1 MNKIK
6 VTNENDLLKVIDE
19 CLQLPEMELQSK
31 LDNGFIKICVNGNPL
46 TNRNDLLMYMKSKIT
61 HKKQIDYI
69 CNILLDEF
77 NNIKKTIY
85 EEVGLDPDHNDVPCF
100 HTTLFTA
107 LIMELIDMGYCKEY
121 LCDTVI
127 DCSNNYPST

>member
-6 VTNENDLLKVIDE
+6 EKNLNDLLKVIDE
-19 CLQLPEMELQSK
+19 YLQLPEMELQSK
-31 LDNGFIKICVNGNPL
+31 FDNGFIKICVNGNTL
-46 TNRNDLLMYMKSKIT
+46 TNRNDLLMFRKFEIT

-69 CNILLDEF
+69 CDILLDEF
-77 NNIKKTIY
+77 NNIEKTIY
-85 EEVGLDPDHNDVPCF
+85 EEVGLDPEHNDVPCF
-100 HTTLFTA
+100 HRTLFVA
-107 LIMELIDMGYCKEY
+107 LIMELIDIGYCKEY